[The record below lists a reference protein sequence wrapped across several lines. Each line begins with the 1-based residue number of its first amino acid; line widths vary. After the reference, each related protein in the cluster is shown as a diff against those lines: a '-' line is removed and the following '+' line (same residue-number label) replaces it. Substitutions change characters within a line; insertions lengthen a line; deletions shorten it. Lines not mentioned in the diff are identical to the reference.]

1 MTRASRLHRTAAACV
16 IGAIAALA
24 VFGGTACA
32 AGFPDKPITIIV
44 PYTAGGSSDALARLL
59 GKQLSEQLGQ
69 PVLVDNK
76 PGAGATVGTAQV
88 AKAPADGYTLL
99 LADTAQT
106 TAPAL
111 YPRLSYDAVTSFR
124 AVGMIGVTPA
134 MLFASEQSKL
144 KSVKDMVAAQK
155 KQPEGI
161 SIGIGSGSA
170 SQFISELFQIR
181 SRVKLQMVPYK
192 GASQAVID
200 VLGGQIDLI
209 FTNPASAAQY
219 LKTGK
224 LNAIGVTGTQ
234 RHPAFPDTPT
244 FREQG
249 VEGMNVSYWFAL
261 LLPAGVP
268 EPIAQRWEKELAKAL
283 ASAPVSRSLAELGI
297 TPGKTTSAQTQ
308 RFLAED
314 KATWAKIAKAAG
326 IKPQ

>member
-1 MTRASRLHRTAAACV
+1 MAAFAVPGGTAAA
-16 IGAIAALA
+16 AE
-24 VFGGTACA
+24 
-32 AGFPDKPITIIV
+32 FPDRPITIIV

-59 GKQLSEQLGQ
+59 GKQLGEQLGQ
-69 PVLVDNK
+69 TVVVDNK
-76 PGAGATVGTAQV
+76 PGAGATLGTALV

-106 TAPAL
+106 TAPSL
-111 YPRLSYDAVTSFR
+111 YPQLSYDAVNSFR

-134 MLFASEQSKL
+134 MLFASQQSKL
-144 KSVKDMVAAQK
+144 KSVKDMVEAQK
-155 KQPEGI
+155 KQPAGF
-161 SIGIGSGSA
+161 SIGVGAGSA
-170 SQFISELFQIR
+170 SQFISELFQLQ
-181 SRVKLQMVPYK
+181 SAVKLQMVPYK
-192 GASQAVID
+192 GASQAVVD

-224 LNAIGVTGTQ
+224 LNVIGVTGAQ

-283 ASAPVSRSLAELGI
+283 SSAPVRRTLAELGI
-297 TPGKTTSAQTQ
+297 TPGQTTAAQTQ
-308 RFLAED
+308 RFMADD
-314 KATWAKIAKAAG
+314 KATWARIAKAAN